1 MKEITVNT
9 ALGRIAAVE
18 SKADFP
24 GIWITI
30 DGKEVALVEHDLID
44 DAFKARVWDDN
55 HPDDEPDTTILKHN

>member
-9 ALGRIAAVE
+9 ALGRIEAVE

-24 GIWITI
+24 GIWIKI
-30 DGKEVALVEHDLID
+30 NGQSVVLVEHDLID

-55 HPDDEPDTTILKHN
+55 HPDDEPDTTILKHS